1 VEIRL
6 NKIKKD
12 ADQLEEQ
19 QKQDRSWFENY
30 KKVVGIKPLTSDGK
44 NTARSSS
51 MKERS

>member
-30 KKVVGIKPLTSDGK
+30 KKVVGIKPLTSGGN
-44 NTARSSS
+44 NTAMSPSI
-51 MKERS
+51 KERS